1 MSVKILNYSTRSVPP
16 RVRAPDRFSK
26 NRSWVDSMAVAEE
39 FAASLATLELEG
51 INGGRPVPALV
62 MAYPIIGDNH
72 RVGVH
77 KVQPWRFGIRLA
89 GLPPDV
95 TLGHARGCVDVRAVE
110 ELAQVAMNAMSAAAI
125 DMEFPRV
132 FAVQRTRVCHG

>member
-1 MSVKILNYSTRSVPP
+1 MTVKIRDRSTWSVPP
-16 RVRAPDRFSK
+16 GVRAPDRFSK
-26 NRSWVDSMAVAEE
+26 DRSRIDSMAVAKE
-39 FAASLATLELEG
+39 FASSLATLELEG

-77 KVQPWRFGIRLA
+77 KMQPWRFGIRLA

-95 TLGHARGCVDVRAVE
+95 TLGHARRCVDGRTIE
-110 ELAQVAMNAMSAAAI
+110 ELTQV
-125 DMEFPRV
+125 
-132 FAVQRTRVCHG
+132 